1 MITYRDAIIQD
12 AQSFL
17 TFLEQIGSE
26 SDNLTFGQEGLGITV
41 EQEQDYIQSIIDSNS
56 VMLLALDGNEIIG
69 NININVL
76 TRNRLK
82 HKAELSI
89 TVKKAYWNQ
98 GIGTELMKQALSQ
111 SKNKNLEVISL
122 EVRSDNK
129 SAIHLYEKYGFTKIG
144 TFPKFLKIDN
154 EYIDCDL
161 MNLYL

>member
-82 HKAELSI
+82 HRAELSI

-129 SAIHLYEKYGFTKIG
+129 SAIHLYEKYGFTKIR

>member
-82 HKAELSI
+82 HRAELSI

>member
-1 MITYRDAIIQD
+1 
-12 AQSFL
+12 
-17 TFLEQIGSE
+17 
-26 SDNLTFGQEGLGITV
+26 
-41 EQEQDYIQSIIDSNS
+41 
-56 VMLLALDGNEIIG
+56 MLLALDGNEIIG

-82 HKAELSI
+82 HRAELSI

-98 GIGTELMKQALSQ
+98 GIGTELMKQAISQ
-111 SKNKNLEVISL
+111 SKNKNIEVISL
-122 EVRSDNK
+122 EVRCDNK